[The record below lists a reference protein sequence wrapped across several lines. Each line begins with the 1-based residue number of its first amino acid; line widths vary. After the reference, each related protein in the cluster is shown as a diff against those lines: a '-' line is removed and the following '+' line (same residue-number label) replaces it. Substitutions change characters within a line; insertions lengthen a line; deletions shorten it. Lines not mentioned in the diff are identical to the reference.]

1 MESERLPL
9 QCLGRSPVRGRGVKR
24 GPWSIAVLAVSCASP
39 RPTPIASSSPDAG
52 ASPVQPTAPSPAIAS
67 GESKA
72 APAPPAAPVPP
83 AEQPPPAEKITYEE
97 GILLQAEACLSC
109 HSMELISTSRL
120 GEAGWKAEVVKMKN
134 WGAPVEDGQV
144 APLAFWLSVQY
155 SPTDSAPPA
164 PRISPAKA
172 IAAVTPTTRQKVR
185 GDSKLGATLYQNAC
199 ASCHGADAFGL
210 GAGPVLVE
218 NPVLYQPARF
228 TGLIRRGAGRM
239 PAFPDFKPAQI
250 NAVLSFLQSL
260 PGTSG

>member
-1 MESERLPL
+1 M
-9 QCLGRSPVRGRGVKR
+9 RGWGVKR
-24 GPWSIAVLAVSCASP
+24 GAWSIAFLAVSCANP
-39 RPTPIASSSPDAG
+39 RPTPIASSPPDAG
-52 ASPVQPTAPSPAIAS
+52 VSPVQPTPPSPAIAS
-67 GESKA
+67 GEPKA
-72 APAPPAAPVPP
+72 APLPP

-97 GILLQAEACLSC
+97 GMLLQGEACLSC
-109 HSMELISTSRL
+109 HSIELISTSRL

-134 WGAPVEDGQV
+134 WGALVEDRQV

-155 SPTDSAPPA
+155 SPTDPAPAA

-172 IAAVTPTTRQKVR
+172 IAAVAPTTRQTVR
-185 GDSKLGATLYQNAC
+185 GDPQLGATLYQSAC

-210 GAGPVLVE
+210 GGGPVLVE
-218 NPVLYQPARF
+218 NPALYQPARF
-228 TGLIRRGAGRM
+228 AELIHRGAGRM